1 MAVNKQYQFQ
11 TMDWF
16 LAHCYIHKYPIKS
29 NLLSPEKTSEK
40 KILYLIKGIVV
51 IVIKDNGQEK
61 DIILSS
67 LNKGS
72 FIGQLEFFN
81 EYMNYHNTTWVRA
94 QTSCEIAEIPY
105 NRFIDLIHVK
115 PEIIK
120 SLLSQV
126 SHCLQI
132 TYNKLYNLA
141 FLDVTARISQT
152 LLKLAKQPDAITHP
166 YGIKIKITR
175 QEISQLV
182 GCSRE
187 TVGRIF
193 QILQNQHLIFS
204 RGKEIVIYGYN
215 H

>member
-1 MAVNKQYQFQ
+1 MAADKQHQFQ

-29 NLLSPEKTSEK
+29 NLLYPGKKSE
-40 KILYLIKGIVV
+40 KILYLIKGMVV
-51 IVIKDNGQEK
+51 IVIKHDGEEK
-61 DIILSS
+61 DIILSY
-67 LNKGS
+67 LNQGS
-72 FIGQLEFFN
+72 FIGQLELFN
-81 EYMNYHNTTWVRA
+81 DYMNYSATWIRA
-94 QTSCEIAEIPY
+94 KTSCEIAEIPY

-120 SLLSQV
+120 YLFSQV
-126 SHCLQI
+126 AHCLQI
-132 TYNKLYNLA
+132 TYNKVYNLA

-152 LLKLAKQPDAITHP
+152 LLKLAKQPDAIIHP

-175 QEISQLV
+175 QEISKIV

-193 QILQNQHLIFS
+193 QILQNKHLIS
-204 RGKEIVIYGYN
+204 YRGKEIVIYGY
-215 H
+215 HH

>member
-1 MAVNKQYQFQ
+1 MSVDKQHQFQ

-29 NLLSPEKTSEK
+29 NLLSPGKKSEK

-51 IVIKDNGQEK
+51 IVIKDDGKEK

-67 LNKGS
+67 LNQGS

-81 EYMNYHNTTWVRA
+81 EYMNYHATWVRA
-94 QTSCEIAEIPY
+94 KTSCEIAEIPY

-115 PEIIK
+115 PDIIK
-120 SLLSQV
+120 YLFSQV
-126 SHCLQI
+126 AHCLQI
-132 TYNKLYNLA
+132 TYNKVYNLA

-166 YGIKIKITR
+166 YGIKIKITK
-175 QEISQLV
+175 QEISQFV

-193 QILQNQHLIFS
+193 QILQNQHLISS
-204 RGKEIVIYGYN
+204 RGKEIVIYGY
-215 H
+215 HH